1 MQKQSENTTM
11 GEKKTESPD
20 NSESEFFDID
30 EQIEQAEDIPGE
42 ESSERVERSSG
53 PLMVEIK
60 ELYEKLEE
68 KDSEFNKLHQR
79 YLRALADYENL
90 SKRSRA
96 ERTRLLK
103 QANDQLL
110 LKLLDIANSFQKA
123 EASWSKDPLDYE
135 EISVGFQA
143 IQKQFLSFLKNE
155 GVTPIQALGE
165 IFDPNFHEVI
175 HVRSSPDVEED
186 TILEEVETGYL
197 LNSSLL
203 RPAKVIIA
211 KQNLD
216 S

>member
-1 MQKQSENTTM
+1 MQKQSENTEM
-11 GEKKTESPD
+11 GEKKTESRD
-20 NSESEFFDID
+20 NGESEFFDID
-30 EQIEQAEDIPGE
+30 EQIEQAENIPDGE
-42 ESSERVERSSG
+42 ASENAERSSG

-60 ELYEKLEE
+60 ELYEKLNE
-68 KDSEFNKLHQR
+68 KDGEFNKLHQR

-103 QANDQLL
+103 QANDKLL

-123 EASWSKDPLDYE
+123 EASWSKDPLDYD
-135 EISVGFQA
+135 EILVGFQA
-143 IQKQFLSFLKNE
+143 IQKQFLSLLKNE
-155 GVTPIQALGE
+155 RVTPIQVLGE
-165 IFDPNFHEVI
+165 KFDPNFHEVI
-175 HVRSSPDVEED
+175 LVRSSPDVEED
-186 TILEEVETGYL
+186 IILEEVETGYL

-211 KQNLD
+211 KHNPD